1 MTGEPHLLLEHP
13 SGSRSRHTI
22 DEFPFEIGRQ
32 PGNQLVVRDNRISR
46 RHARIG
52 HVEGGYTIEDL
63 ESRSGVFLNGHRL
76 TGPSP
81 LESGDRIDFGVEDGY
96 GLTFSLESEGLARL
110 MGTMGEPVGAAGSV
124 APGAQNLAKLR
135 SLVEVARAL
144 QTSLSMDDVLAAVV
158 DAALTITSTE
168 RGFLLLRESEDLVM
182 RVARD
187 CGRQALGPE
196 DLRVPTKLIH
206 RALASRRDMLTMNFD
221 PYAGGDPSMTVAQ
234 LELRSVI
241 CVPLVRLRSTIA
253 NSTSANSTSANTSP
267 DATQQIDA
275 VQDTVGVLY
284 LDSRNVQAD
293 LSGGNR
299 ELLQTLALE
308 ASTILEN
315 ARLLD
320 AERLRVKLDEEMSI
334 AREIQQSLL
343 PRILPTDAWFSVCG
357 SSQPAAQVGGD
368 YFDVRPAEQGGWSIV
383 VADVSGKGVSS
394 ALMASFLQGAFVA
407 AHHRPEWMVDH
418 LERVNR
424 FLLERMEGEKYAT
437 VFYAI
442 LQPDG
447 LLHYANTGIC
457 PPAVV
462 RSNGRIE
469 RLESNAMPLGLFEE
483 ATYEVAQ
490 LQMEKGDVIVAFS
503 DGVEDSSNAAG
514 EHFGKARVREAL
526 VLGGTPNELHVRLR
540 DAAVAFADD
549 APQADDLTVVAF
561 GYRPND

>member
-1 MTGEPHLLLEHP
+1 LAVEPHLLLEHP
-13 SGSRSRHTI
+13 AGGRSRHAI
-22 DEFPFEIGRQ
+22 DHLPFEIGRQ

-46 RHARIG
+46 RHARIALTDG
-52 HVEGGYTIEDL
+52 QYTVEDL
-63 ESRSGVFLNGHRL
+63 DSRSGVFLNGQRL
-76 TGPSP
+76 TALAP
-81 LESGDRIDFGVEDGY
+81 LKTGDQIDFGVDDGY
-96 GLTFSLESEGLARL
+96 RLTFALESEGLARL
-110 MGTMGEPVGAAGSV
+110 MANFGEQGPVPA
-124 APGAQNLAKLR
+124 GAQNLAKLR

-144 QTSLSMDDVLAAVV
+144 QTSLSIDDVLAAVV

-168 RGFLLLRESEDLVM
+168 RGFLLLRQGEDLTM

-187 CGRQALGPE
+187 CGRRALADT

-221 PYAGGDPSMTVAQ
+221 PYAGSDPSMTVAQ
-234 LELRSVI
+234 LELRSVV
-241 CVPLVRLRSTIA
+241 CVPLVKLRS
-253 NSTSANSTSANTSP
+253 NSP
-267 DATQQIDA
+267 DATQQFDA
-275 VQDTVGVLY
+275 AADTVGVLY
-284 LDSRNVQAD
+284 LDSRNAQAD
-293 LSGGNR
+293 LSAGNR

-320 AERLRVKLDEEMSI
+320 DERRRMKLDEEMGI

-357 SSQPAAQVGGD
+357 SSQPAAQIGGD

-394 ALMASFLQGAFVA
+394 ALMASLLQGAFVA
-407 AHHRPEWMVDH
+407 AHHRPESMVDH

-437 VFYAI
+437 IFYAI

-447 LLHYANTGIC
+447 VLHYANTGIC

-469 RLESNAMPLGLFEE
+469 RLESNGMPLGLFEE
-483 ATYEVAQ
+483 ATYELSH

-514 EHFGKARVREAL
+514 DHFGKVRVREAL
-526 VLGGTPNELHVRLR
+526 VLGGTPNQLHVRLR
-540 DAAVAFADD
+540 DAALAFAGD

-561 GYRPND
+561 GYRPNE

>member
-1 MTGEPHLLLEHP
+1 MSVTPHLLLEHP
-13 SGSRSRHTI
+13 AGGRSRHAI
-22 DEFPFEIGRQ
+22 DHLPFEIGRQ
-32 PGNQLVVRDNRISR
+32 PDNQLAVRDNRISR
-46 RHARIG
+46 RHARITHADG
-52 HVEGGYTIEDL
+52 HYVIEDL
-63 ESRSGVFLNGHRL
+63 DSRSGVFVNGQRL
-76 TGPSP
+76 TGPAP
-81 LESGDRIDFGVEDGY
+81 LESGDQIDFGVEDGY
-96 GLTFSLESEGLARL
+96 RLTFSLDSAGLARL
-110 MGTMGEPVGAAGSV
+110 MGSMSESGAA

-144 QTSLSMDDVLAAVV
+144 QTSLSIDDVLEAVV
-158 DAALTITSTE
+158 DAALTITATE
-168 RGFLLLRESEDLVM
+168 RGFLMLRQGEDLTT

-187 CGRQALGPE
+187 CSRRALSPD
-196 DLRVPTKLIH
+196 DLRVPAKLIQ
-206 RALASRRDMLTMNFD
+206 RALNSRRDMLSMNFD
-221 PYAGGDPSMTVAQ
+221 PYAGSDPSMTVAQ

-241 CVPLVRLRSTIA
+241 CVPLVKLRSA
-253 NSTSANSTSANTSP
+253 SSDS
-267 DATQQIDA
+267 TQQLDA
-275 VQDTVGVLY
+275 AQDTVGLLY
-284 LDSRNVQAD
+284 LDSRATHAD
-293 LSGGNR
+293 LSAGNR

-320 AERLRVKLDEEMSI
+320 EERKRVKLDEEMGI

-343 PRILPTDAWFSVCG
+343 PRILPVDEWFSVCG

-394 ALMASFLQGAFVA
+394 ALMASLLQGAFIA
-407 AHHRPEWMVDH
+407 AHHRPELMTDH
-418 LERVNR
+418 LARVNR

-462 RSNGRIE
+462 RTNGQIE
-469 RLESNAMPLGLFEE
+469 RLESNGMPLGLFEE
-483 ATYEVAQ
+483 ATYELGQ
-490 LQMEKGDVIVAFS
+490 LRMEKGDVIVAFS

-514 EHFGKARVREAL
+514 ESFGKARVREAL
-526 VLGGTPNELHVRLR
+526 RPGGTPNELHVRLR
-540 DAAVAFADD
+540 DAALAFAAG

-561 GYRPND
+561 GYRPNEA